1 MRARGGGLGLSSFA
15 IGIAAC
21 LALLAPGG
29 AAAATVVNGGFESGS
44 LNGWQVHRTME
55 AGDWF
60 AYTGTSEPIAK
71 NRNSPLPQA
80 PPEGAYAAIAD
91 EANPD
96 TLILYQDVAL
106 PAGKREK
113 LSLLAYFN
121 SLQPIAVPATGTLS
135 VDAETLLA
143 EPNQQYRIDVMRPEA
158 PLESVDPADI
168 LSTVFR
174 AAPGSRKLAPT
185 RITADL
191 SAFAGQTVR
200 LRFAVAAHEDL
211 LAAGIDS
218 VVVSSDPPSGPPP
231 ASSRFSLGKVKLDRK
246 NGSAKLPVTL
256 PGAGVLKAKDA
267 SKAKK
272 RPKSI
277 KPVSVKAAKAGTAT
291 LQLKPTP
298 SALAILRQKHK
309 LRVKVA
315 VTFVPKTGA
324 PQTATVPVTL
334 KLQAPRRR

>member
-1 MRARGGGLGLSSFA
+1 LGLVPLA

-21 LALLAPGG
+21 MALLAPGG
-29 AAAATVVNGGFESGS
+29 AAAAVVNGGFESGN

-60 AYTGTSEPIAK
+60 AYTGTSEAIAK

-143 EPNQQYRIDVMRPEA
+143 EPNQQYRIDVIRPEA

-174 AAPGSRKLAPT
+174 AAPGSRKLVPT
-185 RITADL
+185 RLTADL
-191 SAFAGQTVR
+191 GAFAGQTVR

-211 LAAGIDS
+211 LAAGVDS
-218 VVVSSDPPSGPPP
+218 VVISSDPPSGPPAP
-231 ASSRFSLGKVKLDRK
+231 SRFSLGKVKLNRK
-246 NGSAKLPVTL
+246 NGTAKLPVKL

-272 RPKSI
+272 SPKLI
-277 KPVSVKAAKAGTAT
+277 KAVSVNAAKAGTAT

-298 SALAILRQKHK
+298 SALATLRQKHK

-324 PQTATVPVTL
+324 QQTATVPVTL
-334 KLQAPRRR
+334 KLEAPRRR